1 MLKARPLRL
10 QEVHPLGALQVAPPG
25 PVKPPY
31 PGGVVRDHDEEG
43 VRVPV
48 HEGGEELQD
57 LVRRQHV
64 PKGGPGVVQVV
75 GVVNPPRFHLKDE
88 APAVGGKPGQSGL
101 DHFLEARHPKALEA
115 AVNLVGHVA
124 VGEDAQEPGGVG
136 TDELLGGA
144 HHPVPLGGEG
154 GVEVLPVL
162 APGGVEEAVPAPQ
175 VHLGPELQVL
185 LGDPLL
191 GVPVGIGD
199 HEARRGGVGD
209 GGGGHEPHGLPRFL
223 GRGEEGLEGVPSA
236 WMASPPFTVFTPQEK
251 AFPAAL
257 DSVT

>member
-1 MLKARPLRL
+1 M
-10 QEVHPLGALQVAPPG
+10 
-25 PVKPPY
+25 
-31 PGGVVRDHDEEG
+31 VRDHDEEG

-136 TDELLGGA
+136 TDELLGVRTT
-144 HHPVPLGGEG
+144 PYPL
-154 GVEVLPVL
+154 
-162 APGGVEEAVPAPQ
+162 AA
-175 VHLGPELQVL
+175 
-185 LGDPLL
+185 
-191 GVPVGIGD
+191 
-199 HEARRGGVGD
+199 
-209 GGGGHEPHGLPRFL
+209 
-223 GRGEEGLEGVPSA
+223 
-236 WMASPPFTVFTPQEK
+236 K
-251 AFPAAL
+251 AA
-257 DSVT
+257 